1 MKAMCALAAAAVIA
15 IGCSDTGRSPTSPA
29 HTGATGATELLG
41 GGLHLLHCS
50 QQSYDSVTQV
60 VDSSGGTIYVGSHVF
75 TIPAGAIDS
84 AVTITAVT
92 PSVNRREVQF
102 QPEGLTFNTP
112 ASLTMSYDGCGVL
125 GLLLPRKIGYTDAGL
140 NLLELISSLDNPLA
154 KQVTGQV
161 EHFSGYVVW
170 Y

>member
-1 MKAMCALAAAAVIA
+1 SHDEFEGTQLAWTLQEVGRVKTRIALSMKAMCALAAAAVIA

-92 PSVNRREVQF
+92 PSVNRR
-102 QPEGLTFNTP
+102 
-112 ASLTMSYDGCGVL
+112 
-125 GLLLPRKIGYTDAGL
+125 
-140 NLLELISSLDNPLA
+140 
-154 KQVTGQV
+154 
-161 EHFSGYVVW
+161 
-170 Y
+170 